1 MAIHMRR
8 IDELALITL
17 DRPEARNALSFA
29 LLGDLNRQLDS
40 IAESDARAL
49 LVTGAGDRAFS
60 AGADIKELMGR
71 SLVEQRSGA
80 MLGQSVLAKL
90 DQLPLPSIALING
103 YAFGGGLELALACTF
118 RLAAPAASLGF
129 PEIKLGLIPGYG
141 GTQRLPR
148 LVGEARA
155 TELILT
161 GRSVEAEEA
170 ERIGLVNRLVEGD
183 LVEAGMAFA
192 REMTEFSLPVL
203 GLARDAIRP
212 VLDRLDALPALS
224 QEERQLLDSVKA
236 LAREEIAPRAAEYDR
251 TGEFPWNNI
260 RAINALGLNAMFV
273 PEAYGGAGLSYAAYL
288 ACVREISA
296 ACGPTGILWA
306 ANFHAT
312 KPLVHYGS
320 GESEHAPLPLV

>member
-1 MAIHMRR
+1 MAIHMSR

-17 DRPEARNALSFA
+17 DRPEALNALSFA

-118 RLAAPAASLGF
+118 RLAAPTAR
-129 PEIKLGLIPGYG
+129 
-141 GTQRLPR
+141 TQRLPR

-161 GRSVEAEEA
+161 GRTVLAEEA
-170 ERIGLVNRLVEGD
+170 ERIGLINHIVEGD
-183 LVEAGMAFA
+183 LIEAGQAFA
-192 REMTEFSLPVL
+192 R
-203 GLARDAIRP
+203 
-212 VLDRLDALPALS
+212 
-224 QEERQLLDSVKA
+224 
-236 LAREEIAPRAAEYDR
+236 
-251 TGEFPWNNI
+251 
-260 RAINALGLNAMFV
+260 
-273 PEAYGGAGLSYAAYL
+273 
-288 ACVREISA
+288 
-296 ACGPTGILWA
+296 
-306 ANFHAT
+306 
-312 KPLVHYGS
+312 
-320 GESEHAPLPLV
+320 